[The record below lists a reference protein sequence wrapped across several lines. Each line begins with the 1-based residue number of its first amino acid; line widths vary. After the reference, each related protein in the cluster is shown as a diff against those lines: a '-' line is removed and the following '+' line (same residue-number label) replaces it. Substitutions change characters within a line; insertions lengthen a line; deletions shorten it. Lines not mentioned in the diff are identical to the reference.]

1 MKRTLLL
8 FSIFII
14 SLLLIQCNSEKKAI
28 HKTLTEMA
36 TELNEST
43 PVMLDQYTRF
53 DQASVTNENIF
64 QYIYTILNSTNPDS
78 LIGVVESSVR
88 ANIKREFSVNP
99 QLMFFKENNVSVE
112 YVYNDENS
120 KVIKTIRIDSSDY
133 Q

>member
-99 QLMFFKENNVSVE
+99 QLMFIKENNVSVE

-120 KVIKTIRIDSSDY
+120 NVIKTIRIDSSDY